1 MREMKDS
8 GVAWIG
14 EIPKEWE
21 ISLINTLYTVRNT
34 KVSDV
39 DYQPLSV
46 TMKGIVPQLSTAA
59 KTNAHDDRK
68 LVKKGDFAINS
79 RSDRRGSCG
88 ISDYDGS
95 VSLINTVL
103 SPRNEMNPIYY
114 SWLFHSSEFAD
125 EFYRWGHGIVD
136 DLWTTRWQEMR
147 NISIPVPPL
156 SIQHQI
162 AAYLDQKCTQIDAL
176 IINQQKQI
184 ERLKAYKQSLI
195 TETVTKGLNP
205 DVPMKDSGVEWIGE
219 IPKDSKVTRAG
230 HIYSIVLGKMLSP
243 SPKQNSDTLEYYL
256 CAANVHFTGI
266 SYEPLKQMWFSEIE
280 KQLYAVQC
288 GDLLVVEGGAGAGG
302 AAIVEESLNNYYIQN
317 SIMIARP
324 KGDVSNKWLYY
335 SLYSLVKHNYIDFVC
350 NKATIPHFTKDKLS
364 KVPII
369 IVKKE
374 KETEIINYLDQK
386 CTQIDN
392 LIAIKQQK
400 IEKLQQYK
408 KSLIYEYVTGK
419 KEI

>member
-14 EIPKEWE
+14 EIPEEWE

-147 NISIPVPPL
+147 SISIPVPPL

-176 IINQQKQI
+176 IANQQKQI
-184 ERLKAYKQSLI
+184 EKLKAYKQSLI

-219 IPKDSKVTRAG
+219 IPEDWEIIKYGKICKVKSNLVHPSEYLDYIQVAPDNIEKGSGKLLPCLTVKENGIVSDNHLFFKGQLLYSKIRPILNKVTIAPFDG
-230 HIYSIVLGKMLSP
+230 LCSADIYPIETNQDYRYMMYFMLSNLFLVQVKMFTENRVKM
-243 SPKQNSDTLEYYL
+243 PKINQEELAQITSS
-256 CAANVHFTGI
+256 I
-266 SYEPLKQMWFSEIE
+266 PPIE
-280 KQLYAVQC
+280 EQQ
-288 GDLLVVEGGAGAGG
+288 
-302 AAIVEESLNNYYIQN
+302 AIVS
-317 SIMIARP
+317 
-324 KGDVSNKWLYY
+324 
-335 SLYSLVKHNYIDFVC
+335 
-350 NKATIPHFTKDKLS
+350 
-364 KVPII
+364 
-369 IVKKE
+369 
-374 KETEIINYLDQK
+374 YLDQK

-392 LIAIKQQK
+392 LISIKQRK

-408 KSLIYEYVTGK
+408 KSVIYEYVTGK
-419 KEI
+419 KTIYN

>member
-288 GDLLVVEGGAGAGG
+288 GDLLVVEGGA
-302 AAIVEESLNNYYIQN
+302 AIVEESLNNYYIQN

>member
-1 MREMKDS
+1 
-8 GVAWIG
+8 
-14 EIPKEWE
+14 
-21 ISLINTLYTVRNT
+21 
-34 KVSDV
+34 
-39 DYQPLSV
+39 
-46 TMKGIVPQLSTAA
+46 
-59 KTNAHDDRK
+59 
-68 LVKKGDFAINS
+68 
-79 RSDRRGSCG
+79 
-88 ISDYDGS
+88 
-95 VSLINTVL
+95 
-103 SPRNEMNPIYY
+103 
-114 SWLFHSSEFAD
+114 
-125 EFYRWGHGIVD
+125 
-136 DLWTTRWQEMR
+136 
-147 NISIPVPPL
+147 
-156 SIQHQI
+156 
-162 AAYLDQKCTQIDAL
+162 
-176 IINQQKQI
+176 
-184 ERLKAYKQSLI
+184 
-195 TETVTKGLNP
+195 
-205 DVPMKDSGVEWIGE
+205 
-219 IPKDSKVTRAG
+219 
-230 HIYSIVLGKMLSP
+230 
-243 SPKQNSDTLEYYL
+243 
-256 CAANVHFTGI
+256 
-266 SYEPLKQMWFSEIE
+266 MWFSEIE